1 MHFKTTLADMPAT
14 PTGPTMIIRVETE
27 AGARVT
33 LAVCGEHTDADG
45 MPRVWG
51 IEGVDRELA
60 EPVASAVRG
69 MWDRRGRL
77 GLVGT
82 GLLAEE

>member
-1 MHFKTTLADMPAT
+1 MHFKATLADMPTT
-14 PTGPTMIIRVETE
+14 PYGPTLIIRVETE
-27 AGARVT
+27 AGSRHT
-33 LAVCGEHTDADG
+33 LAVCGEHTAADG

-60 EPVASAVRG
+60 GPVARAVRG
-69 MWDRRGRL
+69 MWDRHTRL

-82 GLLAEE
+82 GLLVDE